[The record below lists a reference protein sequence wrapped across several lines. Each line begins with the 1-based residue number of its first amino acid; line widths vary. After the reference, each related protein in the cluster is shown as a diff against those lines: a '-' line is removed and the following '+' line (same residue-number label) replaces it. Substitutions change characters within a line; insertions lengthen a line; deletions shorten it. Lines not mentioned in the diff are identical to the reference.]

1 MSASPR
7 ELAAYRP
14 RWYRNPRTLD
24 LAAVVVTLLAAATE
38 FSVPLANGTSLFG
51 YFPLLASLL
60 GVLVSRR
67 HPWVGIVIVTL
78 TPVLAAAVGWDPL
91 ITWTMAVFTAFS
103 VTLRTLPGV
112 WVGLLVGPSLYF
124 AAVMYNGIGFGSP
137 TALTAFAFGFMAAA
151 AGSAV
156 RSHDRYRNELE
167 QRTLDALAARDAEA
181 NGRVTEERLRIAR
194 DLHDVIGH
202 EVAVLGI
209 HLGVAEVNLPS
220 EASAARDSLHS
231 ARTSVQSVL
240 LETQRLLHVLRSD
253 AAAERGSGDESG
265 LRPAPD
271 FSGIPDL
278 IESCRNAGVD
288 VRADLAPMPAALD
301 PEVSTAAFRIV
312 QEALTN
318 SQRHG
323 VGQVT
328 LNTTVADSVVTI
340 TVANAKAGRTAKMA
354 AIATGRPASTP
365 APRRGYGLVGMR
377 ERASSAGGR
386 LSVEDRD
393 DLFRVTAT
401 LRVDGGR
408 L

>member
-1 MSASPR
+1 MTMSASPR

-24 LAAVVVTLLAAATE
+24 LAAVAVTLVAAATE

-51 YFPLLASLL
+51 YLPLTVSLL

-67 HPWVGIVIVTL
+67 YPWTGIVIVTL
-78 TPVLAAAVGWDPL
+78 TPLLAATVAWDPL
-91 ITWTMAVFTAFS
+91 ITWNIAVFTAFS
-103 VTLRTLPGV
+103 VTLRALPGV
-112 WVGLLVGPSLYF
+112 WVGLLVGPTLYF

-137 TALTAFAFGFMAAA
+137 TAFTAFAFGFMAAA

-167 QRTLDALAARDAEA
+167 QRTLDALAARDTEA

-220 EASAARDSLHS
+220 DAAVARESLHS

-240 LETQRLLHVLRSD
+240 LETQRILHVLRSD
-253 AAAERGSGDESG
+253 TTEGRDSGVG

-288 VRADLAPMPAALD
+288 VRADLTQAPAALD

-323 VGQVT
+323 SGPVT
-328 LNTTVADSVVTI
+328 LSTTLSRAVLTI
-340 TVANAKAGRTAKMA
+340 TVSNPKTVRTAK
-354 AIATGRPASTP
+354 IASPARTGADL
-365 APRRGYGLVGMR
+365 APRRGHGLVGMR
-377 ERASSAGGR
+377 ERAASAGGK
-386 LSVEDRD
+386 LVVEDRD
-393 DLFRVTAT
+393 DLFHVTAT

-408 L
+408 IR